1 MDAVSHERTHFYMAM
16 IVGYLHTLSLLF
28 LHLLF
33 SLNSKAIVLIEE
45 KLKNVYQRDTRK
57 TYVPPEY

>member
-1 MDAVSHERTHFYMAM
+1 MVAVSHEHTHFYTAM

-45 KLKNVYQRDTRK
+45 KLKNVYK
-57 TYVPPEY
+57 GEEEN